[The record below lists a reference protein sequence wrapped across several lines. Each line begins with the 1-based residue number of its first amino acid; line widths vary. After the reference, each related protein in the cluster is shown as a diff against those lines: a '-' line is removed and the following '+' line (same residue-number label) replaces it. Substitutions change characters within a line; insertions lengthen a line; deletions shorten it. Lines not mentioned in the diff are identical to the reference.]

1 MEHQELTKTIIGC
14 AYKVYNKMG
23 FGFLENV
30 YEKCLLIEL
39 QKENLKAESQ
49 KAITVKYDNQVVGD
63 YIADIIVED
72 KVIIELKAAES
83 ICEEHEAQ
91 LTNYLR
97 ATDIE
102 VGLLVNFGKKPQ
114 IKRKVFNNE
123 LKNNPDHK

>member
-39 QKENLKAESQ
+39 KKENLKAESQ
-49 KAITVKYDNQVVGD
+49 KPITVTYDNQVVGD

-72 KVIIELKAAES
+72 KVIIELKSVKRIIKKFEL
-83 ICEEHEAQ
+83 Q
-91 LTNYLR
+91 LVNYLT
-97 ATDIE
+97 ATNIN
-102 VGLLVNFGKKPQ
+102 VGIIINFGENKVE
-114 IKRKVFNNE
+114 IKRKSRV
-123 LKNNPDHK
+123 L